1 MSLSEAS
8 GAEFVKHVT
17 NLEKDI
23 MTTMVSAMGCIL
35 SSQSFTDLYP
45 GFVRDHTREF
55 TQKRR
60 KTVDRAYLEVARLEK
75 RLTKVGFISL

>member
-35 SSQSFTDLYP
+35 SSQSFTDLSQASYGTIP
-45 GFVRDHTREF
+45 ESLPRSVE
-55 TQKRR
+55 
-60 KTVDRAYLEVARLEK
+60 RL
-75 RLTKVGFISL
+75 